1 MHPHGNALMRTCPYI
16 PTSRE
21 TMKKLGDNISSD
33 KSVIEFC
40 DLTIGESGGPL
51 KSTSQSQQPRDKKE
65 V

>member
-1 MHPHGNALMRTCPYI
+1 
-16 PTSRE
+16 
-21 TMKKLGDNISSD
+21 MKKLGDNISSD